1 MAQSPFT
8 QCLLEIMAKPEN
20 IYGLH
25 TVHALLTH
33 HPEHVL
39 ELFVLNSRED
49 ERLQA
54 IIQLAKQF
62 GLAVQAVSR
71 EKLDQMAANSQ
82 HQGVVARARSHTP
95 LNENDL
101 AQLLKSLKEPAFLL
115 VLDNITDPHNLG
127 ACLRT
132 AEAVGVHAVIAP
144 RDKSAALTPVARKTA
159 SGAAEVLPFI
169 QVTNLA
175 RTLKQLADEGVWCV
189 GTALTPEAKSIY
201 DVDLKGSLAIVMG
214 AEGAG
219 MRRLTKEH
227 CDTLTYIP
235 MQGSVQSLNVSV
247 ATGIALYE
255 AFRQR
260 RG

>member
-1 MAQSPFT
+1 
-8 QCLLEIMAKPEN
+8 MAKADN

-25 TVHALLTH
+25 TVFSLLTH
-33 HPEHVL
+33 HPEQVL
-39 ELFVLNSRED
+39 DVFVLNSRED

-54 IIQLAKQF
+54 IIQLAKQM

-71 EKLDQMAANSQ
+71 EKLDQLAASMK
-82 HQGVVARARSHTP
+82 HQGVVARARSHVP
-95 LNENDL
+95 LNDNDL
-101 AQLLKSLKEPAFLL
+101 AHLLHNLKEPAFLL

-175 RTLKQLADEGVWCV
+175 RALKQLADAGIWCV
-189 GTALTPEAKSIY
+189 GTALSAEAKSIY
-201 DVDLKGSLAIVMG
+201 EIDLKGSLAIVMG

-227 CDTLTYIP
+227 CDTLAYIP